1 MKNTFKSITIFLAL
15 TLITAAGQASDS
27 THHATKS
34 DSVEADV
41 ALGWLKNGN
50 TRFKKGTLRKDGQS
64 KKDIERLAQGQKPH
78 SIILSCSD
86 SRVPPEVLFDQ
97 KLGEIFV
104 VRTAGEAIEPTSI
117 ASIEY
122 AVEHLGVKNLV
133 VMGHTQCGAV
143 KAALATMDGKD
154 AGSENLNKLV
164 ADIHPRIQRFRG
176 RTPSS
181 DVAPEGWDNVNG
193 VIADLK
199 KRSKILKQKIES
211 KELTIS
217 GSLYHVE
224 TGDVEFK

>member
-1 MKNTFKSITIFLAL
+1 MHNILKFFISLGFISSIVL
-15 TLITAAGQASDS
+15 ASDKNHQ
-27 THHATKS
+27 TVKS
-34 DSVEADV
+34 ESVEADV

-50 TRFKKGTLRKDGQS
+50 TRFKKGTLRNDGQS
-64 KKDIERLAQGQKPH
+64 KKDVERLASGQKPH

-104 VRTAGEAIEPTSI
+104 VRTAGEVIEPTAI
-117 ASIEY
+117 ASMEY

-176 RTPSS
+176 RAPSS
-181 DVAPEGWDNVNG
+181 DVAAESWDNVNG

-199 KRSKILKQKIES
+199 KRSKILRQKIEA

-217 GSLYHVE
+217 GSLYHIE